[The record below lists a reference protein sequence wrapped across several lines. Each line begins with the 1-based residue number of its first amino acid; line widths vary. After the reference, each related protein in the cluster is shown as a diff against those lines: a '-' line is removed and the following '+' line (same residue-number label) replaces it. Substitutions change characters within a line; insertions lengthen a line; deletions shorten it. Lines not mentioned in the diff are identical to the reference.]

1 MNAERLVISGRE
13 QAGGPLRSAPG
24 QVALAFVLVAIGLI
38 VGELVPPSPSEGARD
53 ARLFVFFM
61 AIIAGGVF
69 GGAICGLVST
79 ALACAAAL
87 WLGKM
92 GAPHHGLPPSAAAL
106 LAAEGLFVAMIGL
119 SLDRARQ
126 RVRQS
131 DADVRKLQREILEIG
146 DEERQRIGHDL
157 HDGLGQQLTGISLL
171 SESLAQKA
179 SAGAA
184 PRPDEVERITRL
196 ASEAVQQARELAR
209 NLSPLTLEHDGF
221 VAAMEE
227 LAETAAGLLGIQCEW
242 DNAAGDPPLEPKRAL
257 HLYRIVQEA
266 VSNSVKHGKAKRV
279 RISATLAGRELT
291 LVVSD
296 DGSGL
301 SHKTITNPGLGL
313 RIMEYRARMVGAEL
327 SAERAGTDGGTIVRC
342 TCRIDERQ
350 VGNSE

>member
-1 MNAERLVISGRE
+1 
-13 QAGGPLRSAPG
+13 
-24 QVALAFVLVAIGLI
+24 LAFVLVAIGLI
-38 VGELVPPSPSEGARD
+38 VGELAPPSPSEGARD
-53 ARLFVFFM
+53 ARLFVLFM

-69 GGAICGLVST
+69 GGAVCGLVAT
-79 ALACAAAL
+79 ALGCAAAL
-87 WLGKM
+87 WLGKL
-92 GAPHHGLPPSAAAL
+92 GPPHHGLPPAAAAL
-106 LAAEGLFVAMIGL
+106 LAAEGVFVALIGL

-126 RVRQS
+126 RVRRS

-146 DEERQRIGHDL
+146 DEQRQRIGHDL

-171 SESLAQKA
+171 TESLAQKA
-179 SAGAA
+179 ASGAA
-184 PRPDEVERITRL
+184 PTLDEVERITRL

-221 VAAMEE
+221 VAAIEE

-242 DNAAGDPPLEPKRAL
+242 DNAAGDPPLDPKRAL

-279 RISATLAGRELT
+279 RISASLAGRELV

-301 SHKTITNPGLGL
+301 SHKTISNPGLGL

-327 SAERAGTDGGTIVRC
+327 TAERAGPDGGTVVRC
-342 TCRIDERQ
+342 TCRIDEMPVHKNEPER
-350 VGNSE
+350 GH